1 MIIDKDTIQKINEGT
16 NILELVQEAGVTLE
30 KRGKNYFGLCP
41 FHDDTTP
48 SLSVS
53 TEKHLALCMS
63 CKKGGQPIIF
73 YKELYNVS
81 FEKAAQEL
89 AKRIGL
95 KLNIKEDKYY
105 KEKEV
110 LEKAN
115 KFYQTVLFNTE
126 FGKKGLEYLQKR
138 NISLETI
145 KHFNIGMS
153 LKENDILYKTLK
165 DNYDVSYLVNSGVV
179 KHDKEKDI
187 FYDFFVNRLL
197 FPITNIENEVIG
209 FSGRIIE
216 KSTTMSKYS
225 NSQNNNIF
233 DKGKVIYHLKE
244 ALIDNPDKEVILYE
258 GFFDVISSYQAG
270 LKNGIATMGTSLT
283 SDHVKLLEKY
293 VNVLNLCYDGDN
305 AGQEALKN
313 NLKYFNLRKIKINI
327 ITLPEKLD
335 PDEYIN
341 KYGSLKYLEFIKNN
355 KKDYYNYYFDLYGK
369 NLDINNSN
377 DVSSFIKEINNVFK
391 DANLNIKKMYEQKIS
406 NLLKFDFRFNVSST
420 PTEKQEIKVIK
431 STRRKPCLYNYDDV
445 TTRIITSY
453 AIYNKELKETVE
465 KNVEPTFFIKKED
478 RQTYVLLKTYFAENY
493 PIGYNEKVFNTFYH
507 EHGEGTIDKDT
518 FMVLVFKLNNLKN
531 NPNLTLIND
540 VKEIEKL
547 CFKLEVCSIYEQ
559 IKEIQS
565 DVNNTLS
572 QKTSVI
578 KEKDRRIDFLERKIK
593 S

>member
-1 MIIDKDTIQKINEGT
+1 MIDKDTIQKINEGT

-53 TEKHLALCMS
+53 TEKHIALCMS
-63 CKKGGQPIIF
+63 CKKGGQPITF
-73 YKELYNVS
+73 YKEIYNVS

-105 KEKEV
+105 KEKEI

-138 NISLETI
+138 NISLDTI

-165 DNYDVSYLVNSGVV
+165 DSYDVSYLVNSGVV

-197 FPITNIENEVIG
+197 FPITNTENEVIG

-216 KSTTMSKYS
+216 KSSTMSKYS

-283 SDHVKLLEKY
+283 SDHVKLLEKH
-293 VNVLNLCYDGDN
+293 VNVLNLCYDGDS

-327 ITLPEKLD
+327 IILPEKLD

-341 KYGSLKYLEFIKNN
+341 KYGNLKYLEFIKNN
-355 KKDYYNYYFDLYGK
+355 KKDYYNYHLDLYSK

-377 DVSSFIKEINNVFK
+377 DVSSFIKEINDVFK

-406 NLLKFDFRFNVSST
+406 NLLKFDFKFSLQNV
-420 PTEKQEIKVIK
+420 PDERHEIKTQKK
-431 STRRKPCLYNYDDV
+431 SKTRYCLYNYEDV
-445 TTRIITSY
+445 KERIITSY
-453 AIYNKELKETVE
+453 AIYNKELREIIEE
-465 KNVEPTFFIKKED
+465 KVKVKYFINKNDQLTF
-478 RQTYVLLKTYFAENY
+478 VLLKEYFSENY
-493 PIGYNEKVFNTFYH
+493 PIGYNEKVFNSFYH
-507 EHGEGTIDKDT
+507 EVDDEKIDKET
-518 FMVLVFKLNNLKN
+518 FMILVFELNKLKNENNLI
-531 NPNLTLIND
+531 LIND
-540 VKEIEKL
+540 KKEIEKL
-547 CFKLEVCSIYEQ
+547 CLKLKICSKYQ
-559 IKEIQS
+559 RIKEIEKDDNYTS
-565 DVNNTLS
+565 S
-572 QKTSVI
+572 QKTSEI
-578 KEKDRRIDFLERKIK
+578 NKIYREIDILEKEIK